1 MNCLK
6 NIKVRNVVLTFT
18 VLIGIVL
25 LLKSLD
31 FANNLT
37 HSWVQSVGGD
47 VDTSTYNIMLNN
59 YMNVFQISGGFY
71 LESEFFYCY
80 IQYYFIKS
88 KSIAK

>member
-6 NIKVRNVVLTFT
+6 NIKARNVVLTFI

-59 YMNVFQISGGFY
+59 YMNVFQISGGILLGIGVFLLLYSVLFY
-71 LESEFFYCY
+71 KE
-80 IQYYFIKS
+80 
-88 KSIAK
+88 

>member
-1 MNCLK
+1 MK
-6 NIKVRNVVLTFT
+6 NIKLRNVVLTFT

-59 YMNVFQISGGFY
+59 YMNVFQISGGILLGIGVFLLLYSVLFY
-71 LESEFFYCY
+71 KE
-80 IQYYFIKS
+80 
-88 KSIAK
+88 

>member
-1 MNCLK
+1 MK

-31 FANNLT
+31 FANKLT

-47 VDTSTYNIMLNN
+47 VDTSIYNIMLNN
-59 YMNVFQISGGFY
+59 YMNVFQISGGILLGIGVFLLLYSLLFY
-71 LESEFFYCY
+71 KE
-80 IQYYFIKS
+80 
-88 KSIAK
+88 

>member
-1 MNCLK
+1 VNCLK
-6 NIKVRNVVLTFT
+6 DIKVRNVVLTFT

-31 FANNLT
+31 FANKLT

-59 YMNVFQISGGFY
+59 YMNVFQISGGILLGIGVFLLLYSLLFY
-71 LESEFFYCY
+71 KE
-80 IQYYFIKS
+80 
-88 KSIAK
+88 

>member
-6 NIKVRNVVLTFT
+6 NIKARNVVLTFI

-59 YMNVFQISGGFY
+59 YMNVFKYQGNFTWNRS
-71 LESEFFYCY
+71 FF
-80 IQYYFIKS
+80 IVIF
-88 KSIAK
+88 SIIL

>member
-1 MNCLK
+1 MFE

-31 FANNLT
+31 FANKLT

-59 YMNVFQISGGFY
+59 YMNVFQISGDFTWNR
-71 LESEFFYCY
+71 SFYCY
-80 IQYYFIKS
+80 IHYYFIKS

>member
-1 MNCLK
+1 MIKGVNCLK

-31 FANNLT
+31 FANKLT

-47 VDTSTYNIMLNN
+47 VDTSTYNIILNN
-59 YMNVFQISGGFY
+59 YMNVFQISGGILLGIGVFLLLYSVLFY
-71 LESEFFYCY
+71 KE
-80 IQYYFIKS
+80 
-88 KSIAK
+88 

>member
-6 NIKVRNVVLTFT
+6 NIKARNVVLTFI

-59 YMNVFQISGGFY
+59 YMNVFQISGGNFTWNR
-71 LESEFFYCY
+71 SFF
-80 IQYYFIKS
+80 IVIF
-88 KSIAK
+88 SIIL

>member
-1 MNCLK
+1 MK
-6 NIKVRNVVLTFT
+6 NIKVRNVVLTFI

-59 YMNVFQISGGFY
+59 YMNVFQISGGILLGIVVFLLLYSVLFY
-71 LESEFFYCY
+71 KE
-80 IQYYFIKS
+80 
-88 KSIAK
+88 

>member
-31 FANNLT
+31 FANKLT

-47 VDTSTYNIMLNN
+47 VDTSTYNIILNN
-59 YMNVFQISGGFY
+59 YMNVFQISGGILLGIGVFLLLYSVLFY
-71 LESEFFYCY
+71 KE
-80 IQYYFIKS
+80 
-88 KSIAK
+88 

>member
-1 MNCLK
+1 MK
-6 NIKVRNVVLTFT
+6 NIKARNVVLTFI

-59 YMNVFQISGGFY
+59 YMNVFQISGGILLGIGVFLLLYSVLFY
-71 LESEFFYCY
+71 KE
-80 IQYYFIKS
+80 
-88 KSIAK
+88 

>member
-1 MNCLK
+1 MK
-6 NIKVRNVVLTFT
+6 NIKARNVVLTFI

-59 YMNVFQISGGFY
+59 YMNVFQISGGILLGIGAFLLLYSVLFY
-71 LESEFFYCY
+71 KE
-80 IQYYFIKS
+80 
-88 KSIAK
+88 

>member
-1 MNCLK
+1 MR
-6 NIKVRNVVLTFT
+6 NIKARNVVLTFI

-59 YMNVFQISGGFY
+59 YMNVFQISGGILLGIGVFLLLYSVLFY
-71 LESEFFYCY
+71 KE
-80 IQYYFIKS
+80 
-88 KSIAK
+88 

>member
-1 MNCLK
+1 VNCLK

-31 FANNLT
+31 FANKLT

-59 YMNVFQISGGFY
+59 YMNVFQISGGILLGIGVFLLLYSLLFY
-71 LESEFFYCY
+71 KE
-80 IQYYFIKS
+80 
-88 KSIAK
+88 

>member
-1 MNCLK
+1 MK

-59 YMNVFQISGGFY
+59 YMNVFQISGGIFLGIGVFLLLYSVLFY
-71 LESEFFYCY
+71 KE
-80 IQYYFIKS
+80 
-88 KSIAK
+88 

>member
-6 NIKVRNVVLTFT
+6 NIKARNVVLTFI

-37 HSWVQSVGGD
+37 HSWVQSVGDD
-47 VDTSTYNIMLNN
+47 VDTLTYNIMLNN
-59 YMNVFQISGGFY
+59 YMNVFQISGGILLGIGVFLLLYSVLFY
-71 LESEFFYCY
+71 KE
-80 IQYYFIKS
+80 
-88 KSIAK
+88 

>member
-1 MNCLK
+1 MK

-37 HSWVQSVGGD
+37 HSWVQSVGDD

-59 YMNVFQISGGFY
+59 YMNVFQISGEFY
-71 LESEFFYCY
+71 LESEFLLLYSVLFY
-80 IQYYFIKS
+80 KE
-88 KSIAK
+88 

>member
-1 MNCLK
+1 VNCLK

-37 HSWVQSVGGD
+37 HSWVQSVGDD

-59 YMNVFQISGGFY
+59 YMNVFQISGGILLGIGVFLLLYSLLFY
-71 LESEFFYCY
+71 KE
-80 IQYYFIKS
+80 
-88 KSIAK
+88 

>member
-18 VLIGIVL
+18 VLIGLVL

-37 HSWVQSVGGD
+37 HSWVQSVGDD

-59 YMNVFQISGGFY
+59 YMNVFQISGGILLGIGVFLLLYSVLFY
-71 LESEFFYCY
+71 KE
-80 IQYYFIKS
+80 
-88 KSIAK
+88 

>member
-1 MNCLK
+1 MK

-37 HSWVQSVGGD
+37 HSWVQSVGDD

-59 YMNVFQISGGFY
+59 YMNVFQISGGILLGIGVFLLLYSVLFY
-71 LESEFFYCY
+71 KE
-80 IQYYFIKS
+80 
-88 KSIAK
+88 

>member
-1 MNCLK
+1 MK

-18 VLIGIVL
+18 VLIGLVL

-59 YMNVFQISGGFY
+59 YMNVFQISGGILLGIGVFLLLYSLLFY
-71 LESEFFYCY
+71 KE
-80 IQYYFIKS
+80 
-88 KSIAK
+88 

>member
-18 VLIGIVL
+18 VLIGLVL

-37 HSWVQSVGGD
+37 HSLVQSVGDD

-59 YMNVFQISGGFY
+59 YMNVFQISGGILLGIGVFLLLYSVLFY
-71 LESEFFYCY
+71 KE
-80 IQYYFIKS
+80 
-88 KSIAK
+88 

>member
-1 MNCLK
+1 MK

-18 VLIGIVL
+18 VLIGLVL

-37 HSWVQSVGGD
+37 HSWVQSVGDD

-59 YMNVFQISGGFY
+59 YMNVFQISGGILLGIGVFLLLYSVLFY
-71 LESEFFYCY
+71 KE
-80 IQYYFIKS
+80 
-88 KSIAK
+88 

>member
-18 VLIGIVL
+18 VLIGLVL

-59 YMNVFQISGGFY
+59 YMNVFQISGGILLGIGVFLLLYSVLFY
-71 LESEFFYCY
+71 KE
-80 IQYYFIKS
+80 
-88 KSIAK
+88 

>member
-37 HSWVQSVGGD
+37 HSWVQSVGDD

-59 YMNVFQISGGFY
+59 YMNVFQISGGILLGIGVFLLLYSVLFY
-71 LESEFFYCY
+71 KE
-80 IQYYFIKS
+80 
-88 KSIAK
+88 

>member
-25 LLKSLD
+25 LQKSLD

-37 HSWVQSVGGD
+37 HSWVQSVGDD

-59 YMNVFQISGGFY
+59 YMNVFQISGGILLGIGVFLLLYSVLFY
-71 LESEFFYCY
+71 KE
-80 IQYYFIKS
+80 
-88 KSIAK
+88 

>member
-1 MNCLK
+1 MK

-25 LLKSLD
+25 LQKSLD

-37 HSWVQSVGGD
+37 HSWVQSVGDD

-59 YMNVFQISGGFY
+59 YMNVFQISGGILLGIGVFLLLYSVLFY
-71 LESEFFYCY
+71 KE
-80 IQYYFIKS
+80 
-88 KSIAK
+88 

>member
-1 MNCLK
+1 MK

-59 YMNVFQISGGFY
+59 YMNVFQISGGILLGIGFFLLLYSVLFY
-71 LESEFFYCY
+71 KE
-80 IQYYFIKS
+80 
-88 KSIAK
+88 

>member
-1 MNCLK
+1 MK
-6 NIKVRNVVLTFT
+6 NIKVRNVVLTFI

-59 YMNVFQISGGFY
+59 YMNVFQISGGILLGIGVFLLLYSVLFY
-71 LESEFFYCY
+71 KE
-80 IQYYFIKS
+80 
-88 KSIAK
+88 

>member
-59 YMNVFQISGGFY
+59 YMNVFQISGGILLGIGVFLLLYSLLFY
-71 LESEFFYCY
+71 KE
-80 IQYYFIKS
+80 
-88 KSIAK
+88 